1 MFSKRLNELN
11 FRINYTKI
19 IVVAVGNKT
28 ASVCEEYGIPINII
42 PKNFSSEGVVYE
54 LIKFRLNKKVIFIPR
69 SAIGREELPNNLA
82 EMGAVIKSI
91 PVYNVAIP
99 SDECI
104 APYIAN
110 LKKSNPDL
118 YIFTS
123 PSTFENFLQILKIT
137 DPSNYFE
144 KSVIA
149 AIGPTTKSAIEIKKL
164 TVNIIP
170 EEYTIEG
177 LAKAI
182 VNYYE
187 MNQEKN

>member
-1 MFSKRLNELN
+1 
-11 FRINYTKI
+11 
-19 IVVAVGNKT
+19 
-28 ASVCEEYGIPINII
+28 
-42 PKNFSSEGVVYE
+42 
-54 LIKFRLNKKVIFIPR
+54 VIFIPR

-99 SDECI
+99 SDEFI
-104 APYIAN
+104 APFIAN

-144 KSVIA
+144 KSGIA

-164 TVNIIP
+164 TVNILP

-182 VNYYE
+182 VNYYK
-187 MNQEKN
+187 MTQETN